1 MKLSLLFHT
10 VRYLKP
16 IQIWGR
22 LLHSLPR
29 LPLGK
34 VECPAVNPDF
44 KIIAE
49 INKHSSTSDGKIFTF
64 LSESAELSAHG
75 WNDAKLSMLWRY
87 NLHYFDFLN
96 QQNPLDKN
104 IAKSLIHQ
112 WIKENPLG
120 SKCGWDPYPT
130 SLRIINWVKW
140 LTKYQE
146 NDSIIVGS
154 LWTQL
159 LWLSQRPEYHL
170 LGNHLFINAK
180 AMIIGSQFFTG
191 QHAEQMYKKGV
202 AIVEQE
208 LDEQFLPDG
217 AQFELSPMYHALAME
232 DLLEVYN
239 VLNPA
244 GYTSLKEQIK
254 VKIQK
259 GLQWLSAMTYNNGE
273 YTHFNDTAQGIAPSL
288 DQLKNLA
295 GASNISVDLNLHA
308 LNYFKDAGY
317 VVYAANVMK
326 LIADVAKVGPDYLP
340 GHAHADTLSF
350 ELAFGL
356 NRVVVNHGVTCYGT
370 SEQRQFERGTSA
382 HSTVTINN
390 ENSSKVW
397 SGFRVARRAY
407 PFNVSVVD
415 ENGNVKIDASHNGYH
430 RLKGS
435 PTHTRS
441 WLINED
447 AVTVIDQIQGEYQS
461 AVVKYLL
468 HPEVKVVEQQDK
480 LVIFELKDKKR
491 VSFEADQP
499 INIVSSTYSQG
510 FGKLT
515 PTIALEIPFA
525 NHTKM
530 LIQKH

>member
-49 INKHSSTSDGKIFTF
+49 INKHNSTSDGKTFTF

-75 WNDAKLSMLWRY
+75 WNDASLSLLWRY
-87 NLHYFDFLN
+87 NLHYFDFFN
-96 QQNPLDKN
+96 QQHPLEPAL
-104 IAKSLIHQ
+104 AKSLMLK
-112 WIKENPLG
+112 WIAENPMG

-146 NDSIIVGS
+146 NDSIIIGS

-159 LWLSQRPEYHL
+159 CWLSQRPEYHL

-208 LDEQFLPDG
+208 LDEQFLQDG
-217 AQFELSPMYHALAME
+217 AQFELSPMYHVLAME
-232 DLLEVYN
+232 DLVEMYN
-239 VLNPA
+239 FLNA
-244 GYTSLKEQIK
+244 SGYSTLKEKIK

-259 GLQWLSAMTYNNGE
+259 GIQWLSAMTYKNGE
-273 YTHFNDTAQGIAPSL
+273 YAHFNDTAQGIAPSL
-288 DQLKNLA
+288 EQLKSLA
-295 GASNISVDLNLHA
+295 GASGISVDINLPA

-317 VVYAANVMK
+317 VVYAANDMK

-350 ELAFGL
+350 ELAFGMH
-356 NRVVVNHGVTCYGT
+356 RVLVNHGVTCYGT
-370 SEQRQFERGTSA
+370 SSQRQIERGTSA
-382 HSTVTINN
+382 HSTVTINQ
-390 ENSSKVW
+390 ENSSEVW

-407 PFNVSVVD
+407 PFNVSIVD
-415 ENGNVKIDASHNGYH
+415 ENGSVKIAASHNGYH
-430 RLKGS
+430 RLNGS
-435 PTHTRS
+435 PTHKRS

-447 AVTVIDQIQGEYQS
+447 AITVTDQIQGEHQS
-461 AVVKYLL
+461 AVVKYLI
-468 HPEVKVVEQQDK
+468 HPDVKVIERHDK
-480 LVIFELKDKKR
+480 LVIFELKDGAR
-491 VSFEADQP
+491 VSFEADQS
-499 INIVSSTYSQG
+499 INIVTSTYSQG

-515 PTIALEIPFA
+515 PTIALEIPFTD
-525 NHTKM
+525 HTKM
-530 LIQKH
+530 IIKKH

>member
-1 MKLSLLFHT
+1 ML
-10 VRYLKP
+10 
-16 IQIWGR
+16 
-22 LLHSLPR
+22 
-29 LPLGK
+29 
-34 VECPAVNPDF
+34 NPDF

-49 INKHSSTSDGKIFTF
+49 INKHNSTSDGKTFTF

-96 QQNPLDKN
+96 QQDSLEPNV
-104 IAKSLIHQ
+104 AKSLILK
-112 WIKENPLG
+112 WIAENPMG
-120 SKCGWDPYPT
+120 SKCGWDPYPA

-146 NDSIIVGS
+146 NDSIIIGS

-159 LWLSQRPEYHL
+159 RWLSQRPEYHL

-191 QHAEQMYKKGV
+191 QRAEQMYKKGV

-232 DLLEVYN
+232 DLIEIYN
-239 VLNPA
+239 VFNA
-244 GYTSLKEQIK
+244 SGYSSLKEKIK

-259 GLQWLSAMTYNNGE
+259 GMQLLSAMTYDNGE
-273 YTHFNDTAQGIAPSL
+273 YAHLNDTAQGIAPSL

-295 GASNISVDLNLHA
+295 GISGISVDFNLRA

-317 VVYAANVMK
+317 VVYAAYDIK
-326 LIADVAKVGPDYLP
+326 LIADLANVGPDYLP

-356 NRVVVNHGVTCYGT
+356 YRVVVNHGVTCYGT
-370 SEQRQFERGTSA
+370 SEQRQFERGTKA

-390 ENSSKVW
+390 ENSSEVW

-407 PFNVSVVD
+407 PFDVQVKES
-415 ENGNVKIDASHNGYH
+415 NGGILIRGSHNGYH

-435 PTHTRS
+435 PSHTRN

-447 AVTVIDQIQGEYQS
+447 AINVTDQIQGEHQS
-461 AVVKYLL
+461 AVVKYLI

-480 LVIFELKDKKR
+480 LVIVELKDGAR
-491 VSFEADQP
+491 VSFEANQP
-499 INIVSSTYSQG
+499 INIVTSTYSQG
-510 FGKLT
+510 FGRLT
-515 PTIALEIPFA
+515 PTIALEITFA

>member
-1 MKLSLLFHT
+1 MKISLLFHT
-10 VRYLKP
+10 IRYLKP

-22 LLHSLPR
+22 LLHSFPR
-29 LPLGK
+29 LPLGY
-34 VECPAVNPDF
+34 VETPSINFSF
-44 KIIAE
+44 KLNGE
-49 INKHSSTSDGKIFTF
+49 ISKKTSTIDGNTFTF
-64 LSESAELSAHG
+64 LEESHELVSNG
-75 WNDAKLSMLWRY
+75 WNSSNLSLLWRY

-96 QQNPLDKN
+96 QQHPLEPAL
-104 IAKSLIHQ
+104 AKSLMLK
-112 WIKENPLG
+112 WVVENPMG

-140 LTKYQE
+140 LTKYHE

-154 LWTQL
+154 LWKQL
-159 LWLSQRPEYHL
+159 SWLSQRPEYHL

-180 AMIIGSQFFTG
+180 AMVIVGSYFDGKLAAQNVQKGLTII
-191 QHAEQMYKKGV
+191 
-202 AIVEQE
+202 EQE

-232 DLLEVYN
+232 DLIEIYN
-239 VLNPA
+239 VLNA
-244 GYTSLKEQIK
+244 SGYSTLKEKIK

-295 GASNISVDLNLHA
+295 GASNISVDFNLPA

-317 VVYAANVMK
+317 VVYTAHGMK
-326 LIADVAKVGPDYLP
+326 LIADVANVGPDYLP

-356 NRVVVNHGVTCYGT
+356 HRVVVNHGVTCYGT
-370 SEQRQFERGTSA
+370 SSQRQFERGTSA
-382 HSTVTINN
+382 HSTVIINN
-390 ENSSKVW
+390 ENSSEVW

-407 PFNVSVVD
+407 PFDVQ
-415 ENGNVKIDASHNGYH
+415 VKESNEGILIGGSHNGYH
-430 RLKGS
+430 RLKSS

-447 AVTVIDQIQGEYQS
+447 AVAVTDQIQGEYQS

-468 HPEVKVVEQQDK
+468 HPEVKVVGQQDK
-480 LVIFELKDKKR
+480 LVIFELKDKTR

-499 INIVSSTYSQG
+499 INIVTSTYSQG

-525 NHTKM
+525 NHTQM

>member
-1 MKLSLLFHT
+1 MKLSLFFHT
-10 VRYLKP
+10 IRYLKP

-34 VECPAVNPDF
+34 VECPALNPDF

-49 INKHSSTSDGKIFTF
+49 INKHISTSDGKTFTF
-64 LSESAELSAHG
+64 LSESAVLHAHG
-75 WNDAKLSMLWRY
+75 WNDAKLSLLWRY

-96 QQNPLDKN
+96 QQHPLEPAL
-104 IAKSLIHQ
+104 AKSLMLK
-112 WIKENPLG
+112 WIAENPMG

-146 NDSIIVGS
+146 NDSIIIGS

-159 LWLSQRPEYHL
+159 CWLSQRPEYHL

-180 AMIIGSQFFTG
+180 AIIIGSQFFTG

-202 AIVEQE
+202 AIVEKE
-208 LDEQFLPDG
+208 LNEQFLPDG

-232 DLLEVYN
+232 DLIEIYN
-239 VLNPA
+239 VLNVE
-244 GYTSLKEQIK
+244 THSKLKEQIK
-254 VKIQK
+254 FKIQK

-273 YTHFNDTAQGIAPSL
+273 YGHFNDTAQGIAPSL
-288 DQLKNLA
+288 NQLKNLA
-295 GASNISVDLNLHA
+295 GASSISVDFNLPA

-317 VVYAANVMK
+317 VVYATNDMK
-326 LIADVAKVGPDYLP
+326 LIVDVANVGPDYLP

-370 SEQRQFERGTSA
+370 STQRQFERGTKA

-390 ENSSKVW
+390 ENSSEVW

-407 PFNVSVVD
+407 PFDVQ
-415 ENGNVKIDASHNGYH
+415 VKESNEGILIRGSHNGYH

-435 PTHTRS
+435 PRHTRS
-441 WLINED
+441 WLINEGSI
-447 AVTVIDQIQGEYQS
+447 TVIDQIQGECHS
-461 AVVKYLL
+461 AVVKYLF
-468 HPEVKVVEQQDK
+468 HPDIKIVEQQDK
-480 LVIFELKDKKR
+480 VVIVELNDTTS

-499 INIVSSTYSQG
+499 INIITSTYSQG

-515 PTIALEIPFA
+515 PTIAIEIPFA
-525 NHTKM
+525 NQAKI
-530 LIQKH
+530 LIKKH

>member
-1 MKLSLLFHT
+1 ML
-10 VRYLKP
+10 
-16 IQIWGR
+16 
-22 LLHSLPR
+22 
-29 LPLGK
+29 
-34 VECPAVNPDF
+34 NPDF

-49 INKHSSTSDGKIFTF
+49 FNKHNSTSDGKTFTF
-64 LSESAELSAHG
+64 LSESAELSAHD
-75 WNDAKLSMLWRY
+75 WNNANLSMLWRY

-96 QQNPLDKN
+96 QHYPLEPN
-104 IAKSLIHQ
+104 VAKSLMLE
-112 WIKENPLG
+112 WIAENPMG

-146 NDSIIVGS
+146 TDSIIIGS

-159 LWLSQRPEYHL
+159 RWLSQRPEYHL

-232 DLLEVYN
+232 DLLEIYN
-239 VLNPA
+239 VLKPP

-273 YTHFNDTAQGIAPSL
+273 YGHFNDTAQGIAPSL
-288 DQLKNLA
+288 DQLKRLALASGIAVDFNLPT
-295 GASNISVDLNLHA
+295 
-308 LNYFKDAGY
+308 LNYFKHAGY
-317 VVYAANVMK
+317 VVYAANDMK

-350 ELAFGL
+350 ELAFAL

-390 ENSSKVW
+390 ENSSEVW

-407 PFNVSVVD
+407 PFNVSVVE
-415 ENGNVKIDASHNGYH
+415 ENSSIKIEASHNGYH

-441 WLINED
+441 WLISQD
-447 AVTVIDQIQGEYQS
+447 AVTVSDEIQGEHQS
-461 AVVKYLL
+461 AVAKYLI
-468 HPEVKVVEQQDK
+468 HPDAKIVEQQDK
-480 LVIFELKDKKR
+480 MVIVELKDTIR

-499 INIVSSTYSQG
+499 INIVTSTYSQG

-525 NHTKM
+525 DHTKM

>member
-1 MKLSLLFHT
+1 MAESYELESYGWNSPKLSL
-10 VRYLKP
+10 
-16 IQIWGR
+16 
-22 LLHSLPR
+22 
-29 LPLGK
+29 
-34 VECPAVNPDF
+34 
-44 KIIAE
+44 
-49 INKHSSTSDGKIFTF
+49 
-64 LSESAELSAHG
+64 
-75 WNDAKLSMLWRY
+75 LWRY

-96 QQNPLDKN
+96 QQHPLEPPL
-104 IAKSLIHQ
+104 AKSLMLK
-112 WIKENPLG
+112 WIAENPIG

-146 NDSIIVGS
+146 KDSIIIGS

-159 LWLSQRPEYHL
+159 CWLSQRPEYHL

-180 AMIIGSQFFTG
+180 AIIIGSQFFTG

-202 AIVEQE
+202 EIVQKE
-208 LDEQFLPDG
+208 LDEQFLQDG
-217 AQFELSPMYHALAME
+217 AQFELSPMYHALAIE
-232 DLLEVYN
+232 DLIEIYK
-239 VLNPA
+239 VLDTS
-244 GYTSLKEQIK
+244 GYASLKEKIK

-259 GLQWLSAMTYNNGE
+259 GLQWLSAMTYDNGE
-273 YTHFNDTAQGIAPSL
+273 YAHFNDTAQGIAPSL

-295 GASNISVDLNLHA
+295 GVSGISIDYNLPA

-317 VVYAANVMK
+317 VVYADKDMK
-326 LIADVAKVGPDYLP
+326 LIADLAKVGPDYLP

-350 ELAFGL
+350 ELTFGSH
-356 NRVVVNHGVTCYGT
+356 RVVVNHGVTCYGT
-370 SEQRQFERGTSA
+370 SAQRQLERGTKA

-390 ENSSKVW
+390 ENSSEVW

-415 ENGNVKIDASHNGYH
+415 ENGDVKIEASHNGYH

-447 AVTVIDQIQGEYQS
+447 TITVSDEIQGEYQS
-461 AVVKYLL
+461 AIAKFLI
-468 HPEVKVVEQQDK
+468 HPDCKIVEQHYK
-480 LVIFELKDKKR
+480 LIIVELKDTTR

-499 INIVSSTYSQG
+499 INVVPSTYSQG

-515 PTIALEIPFA
+515 PSIALEIPFA

-530 LIQKH
+530 LIKKY

>member
-1 MKLSLLFHT
+1 MKLSLLIHT
-10 VRYLKP
+10 IRYLKP

-34 VECPAVNPDF
+34 IESPAQNPHY
-44 KIIAE
+44 KIVAE
-49 INKHSSTSDGKIFTF
+49 INKHNSTSDGKIFTF

-146 NDSIIVGS
+146 NDSIIIG
-154 LWTQL
+154 L
-159 LWLSQRPEYHL
+159 LWAQLRWLSKRPEYHL

-180 AMIIGSQFFTG
+180 AMIIGSHFFTG
-191 QHAEQMYKKGV
+191 QHAEKMYKKGV
-202 AIVEQE
+202 EIVEKE

-232 DLLEVYN
+232 DLTEIYN
-239 VLNPA
+239 VLNDA
-244 GYTSLKEQIK
+244 GYSKLNEKIK

-259 GLQWLSAMTYNNGE
+259 GIQWLCAMTYDNGE
-273 YTHFNDTAQGIAPSL
+273 YAHLNDTAQGIAPSL
-288 DQLKNLA
+288 DQLKGLAVASGINVDFNLP
-295 GASNISVDLNLHA
+295 G
-308 LNYFKDAGY
+308 LNYFKEAGY
-317 VVYAANVMK
+317 VVYAANDMK

-356 NRVVVNHGVTCYGT
+356 NRVVVNHGATCYGT
-370 SEQRQFERGTSA
+370 STQRQFERGTSA

-390 ENSSKVW
+390 ENSSEVW

-407 PFNVSVVD
+407 PFDVQ
-415 ENGNVKIDASHNGYH
+415 VKKSNEGILIRGSHNGYH

-441 WLINED
+441 WLINEVAI
-447 AVTVIDQIQGEYQS
+447 AVTDQIQGEHQS

-480 LVIFELKDKKR
+480 LFIVELKDTTR
-491 VSFEADQP
+491 VSFEADQS
-499 INIVSSTYSQG
+499 INVVPSTYSQG